1 MHTYPSSST
10 SRSWRASL
18 LVLAWLGFVGL
29 ACNLGAP
36 APEPPTLVPRLT
48 ATPQPTLGFSGQP
61 QNPAAAVAPGSV
73 DTPIVTTDLEVAT
86 LVRQVET
93 DRMMAHIQALQNFY
107 TRHVNSSQTDPKRG
121 IGAARQYLEDYFRQL
136 QQLSSGRL
144 YTFSQEFDLNYNG
157 QATKQYNIVAVVQ
170 GYEPGAGTVVVGAH
184 YDSIGTPLESGTAYA
199 PGANDNG
206 TGVAAVLELARI
218 LSQKQHRASIMLV
231 LFSAEEVGRRG
242 SIAFVDYLIK
252 QNIDVIGMVNIDT
265 IGNENDRRGNI
276 IANELRVFS
285 NGPNDS
291 SSSRHMARIAEFISF
306 THGLEMK
313 LTVQDAI
320 DRENRYGDHFSFSE
334 KGFAA
339 IRFIAANEEKTNADP
354 TDTIEFIEPR
364 YLQRATQSILVVVTA
379 MADGPRP
386 PRNISLRRGDDGSRT
401 LIWEQVADSTGYIVA
416 LRLPGSLRYD
426 QQIEWTGGNAI
437 TWDGFANYAAIA
449 IAAKGKNGIVGPL
462 SGEYRVPR

>member
-1 MHTYPSSST
+1 MHTHPSST
-10 SRSWRASL
+10 LHPRRATL
-18 LVLAWLGFVGL
+18 LILAWLSLISL
-29 ACNLGAP
+29 ACNLGAS

-61 QNPAAAVAPGSV
+61 QNPAAVAPANV
-73 DTPIVTTDLEVAT
+73 NTPIVTTDLEVAS

-93 DRMMAHIQALQNFY
+93 DRLMAHVQAMQNFY
-107 TRHVNSSQTDPKRG
+107 TRHVNSTQTDPKRG
-121 IGAARQYLEDYFRQL
+121 IGAARRYLEDYFRQL

-144 YTFSQEFDLNYNG
+144 YTFTQEFDLNYG
-157 QATKQYNIVAVVQ
+157 GMATKQYNVVAVVQ

-184 YDSIGTPLESGTAYA
+184 YDSIGTPMESGTAYA
-199 PGANDNG
+199 PGAHDNG
-206 TGVAAVLELARI
+206 SGIAAVLELARI
-218 LSQKQHRASIMLV
+218 LSQRQHRASIMLV

-252 QNIDVIGMVNIDT
+252 QNIDVIGMVNIDGV
-265 IGNENDRRGNI
+265 GNENDRRGNV

-285 NGPNDS
+285 DGPNDT
-291 SSSRHMARIAEFISF
+291 SSSRHMARVAEFISF

-334 KGFAA
+334 KGIPA
-339 IRFIAANEEKTNADP
+339 IRFIAANEEKANADP
-354 TDTIEFIEPR
+354 TDTIEFVEPR
-364 YLQRATQSILVVVTA
+364 YLQRATQSILVVVAA

-386 PRNISLRRGDDGSRT
+386 PRNLSLRRGDGGART
-401 LIWEQVADSTGYIVA
+401 LVWEQVADATSYIVA

-426 QQIEWTGGNAI
+426 QQIEWTGGNTI

-449 IAAKGKNGIVGPL
+449 VAAKGTNGIVGPL
-462 SGEYRVPR
+462 SAEYRVPR